1 VPARQSRT
9 TKPAKTPAGP
19 PSAADF
25 EKLGVLYLG
34 RPYDLKDKQS
44 AGGALLYDSRD
55 LVTHAV
61 CVGMTGSGKTG
72 LCIGLLEE
80 AAIDGIPAIVIDPKG
95 DLTNLLLTFP
105 ALRAADFQPWVN
117 PDDARRAAVPLEEY
131 ARQQADLWK
140 RGLAD
145 WGQDGARIQRLRD
158 AADFVIYTPG
168 SNAGIPVSI
177 LSSFAAPPVSTR
189 EDAEAFSERVST
201 TATSLL
207 TLLGVEADPVRSRE
221 HILISTILGAA
232 WRAGQDLDLTG
243 LIHAIQTPPVA
254 RVGVL
259 DLESFFPSTER
270 FELAMRLNNL
280 LAAPGF
286 ELWMQGEPMDVGR
299 FLYTAAGK
307 PRVAIFSIAH
317 LGDAERMSFVSLL
330 LNQVLG
336 WMRGQEGTTSLRA
349 ILYMDEI
356 FGFFPP
362 VANPPSKPPLLTL
375 LKQARA
381 FGLGVVLATQNPVD
395 LDYKGLSNTGTW
407 FLGRLQTD
415 RDKARV
421 LDGLE
426 GVAAGTGA
434 SFDRSA
440 MDTLLAG
447 LGKRIFLLHNVHEDA
462 PVVFETRW
470 AMSYLRG
477 PVTREGIKR
486 LMDPIKAAQPAD
498 TAQPAAASAA
508 AAPAPAP
515 APVVA
520 PAAPASRDTRGS
532 STRPVLSPG
541 VSQFF
546 VPIRA
551 GDVQRTPVRY
561 VPMLFGAAQV
571 RFQDAKLGLSE
582 SRDVTVLVPFAS
594 GAVATDWDHA
604 AEAGVAP
611 ADLSTQPVQPATF
624 DELPDAATKAK
635 SYDTWTRDIAGWLLQ
650 TQQLELL
657 RTRSGEISRPGETE
671 RDFRIRLQGSGREQ
685 RDGASD
691 RLRQKYA
698 PKIAALQER
707 LRHAQQTVDREQVE
721 AQQAKVQTAVEFGA
735 TILSAFMGRKRL
747 SYSTLSRATS
757 TARGVGRSYKQT
769 TDVARAG
776 ENVAALQEQIA
787 ELEAQ
792 FRAEA
797 DAMGGGGDPVS
808 DQLETVVV
816 KPKRLDVSV
825 RAVGLAW
832 VPQ

>member
-1 VPARQSRT
+1 MPARQSRA

-19 PSAADF
+19 PNAADF

-34 RPYDLKDKQS
+34 RPYDLKDKKP

-72 LCIGLLEE
+72 LCVGLVEE

-105 ALRAADFQPWVN
+105 ALRPADFQPWVN
-117 PDDARRAAVPLEEY
+117 PDDARRAAVSIEDY
-131 ARQQADLWK
+131 AKQQADLWT
-140 RGLAD
+140 RGLAE

-158 AADFVIYTPG
+158 AADFAIYTPG

-177 LSSFAAPPVSTR
+177 LSSFAAPPTSTR
-189 EDAEAFSERVST
+189 DDAEAFSERVGT

-207 TLLGVEADPVRSRE
+207 TLLGVQADPVRSRE

-232 WRAGQDLDLTG
+232 WRAGQDLDLTA

-254 RVGVL
+254 RIGVL
-259 DLESFFPSTER
+259 DLESFFPTAER

-299 FLYTAAGK
+299 FLYTPAGK

-330 LNQVLG
+330 LNEVLG

-349 ILYMDEI
+349 LLYMDEI

-434 SFDRSA
+434 AFDRGG

-447 LGKRIFLLHNVHEDA
+447 LGKRVFLLHNVHDDA
-462 PVVFETRW
+462 PAIFETRW

-477 PVTREGIKR
+477 PLTREGIKR
-486 LMDPIKAAQPAD
+486 LMDPIKAAQRQEA
-498 TAQPAAASAA
+498 AKPAAAPD
-508 AAPAPAP
+508 AAPP
-515 APVVA
+515 APVAV
-520 PAAPASRDTRGS
+520 PAAPASRETRGS
-532 STRPVLSPG
+532 SARPVLSPG

-546 VPIRA
+546 VPPRA
-551 GDVQRTPVRY
+551 GGAQGAVVRY
-561 VPMLFGAAQV
+561 VPMLFGAGQV

-582 SRDVTVLVPFAS
+582 SRDVTVLVPFTS
-594 GAVATDWDHA
+594 GPVPVDWDRA

-611 ADLSTQPVQPATF
+611 AALATQPAQPATF
-624 DELPDAATKAK
+624 GELPDAATKAK
-635 SYDTWTRDIAGWLLQ
+635 SYEVWTRDMAGWLLQ
-650 TQQLELL
+650 TQELELL

-671 RDFRIRLQGSGREQ
+671 RDFRIRLQGSAREQ
-685 RDGASD
+685 RDGAGD

-707 LRHAQQTVDREQVE
+707 LRRAQQAVDREQVE

-769 TDVARAG
+769 TDVNRAG

-792 FRAEA
+792 FRAEV
-797 DAMGGGGDPVS
+797 DTMGGGGNPVGDP
-808 DQLETVVV
+808 LETVVV